1 MTDHPSTPTPA
12 EENLYAADPCFLL
25 RVIRTPD
32 DVRRT
37 LTAGMYPTP
46 AAAMLASECE
56 VWTRE
61 MFPGHA
67 TRPDEWRSDDG
78 EWIIRR
84 AMIC

>member
-1 MTDHPSTPTPA
+1 MTYTWNRRTPA
-12 EENLYAADPCFLL
+12 SFPAAPVTAADPCFLL

-46 AAAMLASECE
+46 EAAMLASECE
-56 VWTRE
+56 VWTND
-61 MFPGHA
+61 MLN
-67 TRPDEWRSDDG
+67 PDAAEWSSDDG

-84 AMIC
+84 AMT